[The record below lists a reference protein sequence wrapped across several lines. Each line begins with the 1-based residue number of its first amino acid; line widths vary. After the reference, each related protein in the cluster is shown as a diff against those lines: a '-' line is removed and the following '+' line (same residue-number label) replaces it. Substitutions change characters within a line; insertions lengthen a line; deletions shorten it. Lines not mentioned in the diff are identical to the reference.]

1 MLTCKQSI
9 MAKVKIAFRK
19 LVFNADSR
27 VNYDIFILY
36 FNFIPPLHL
45 NCYVKVNLCHSML
58 RVFYFST

>member
-1 MLTCKQSI
+1 